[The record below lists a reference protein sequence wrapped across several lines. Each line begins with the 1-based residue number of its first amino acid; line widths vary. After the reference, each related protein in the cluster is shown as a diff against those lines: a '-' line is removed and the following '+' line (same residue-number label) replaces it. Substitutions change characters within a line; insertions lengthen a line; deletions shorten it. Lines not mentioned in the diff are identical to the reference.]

1 MRTTHIN
8 DGWLDTASTEH
19 REILDFRGEGFGP
32 LLSLGRFHYHS
43 ATEPLPDQQHADWLV
58 LVFALD
64 GAQHYQLG
72 DSQVLLSAG
81 QVMRVTPGTRYGS
94 GPWPEQRGTVAWM
107 ILNARCVQDSREL
120 GIGDPVAEEM
130 LRRLTGSGG
139 RLVFPQPCLAA
150 ELLDGVFAAWNRRE
164 SPLWRDLLR
173 HHLAAVLLDLAISV
187 DESETRPEC
196 PGYAA
201 TRIREVIEWLGRN
214 LRQTI
219 RIEDLAASSHL
230 PQARFFR
237 EFKTLTGM
245 TPKDY
250 VLRLKIEEAARMLR
264 GNPSLPIT
272 GIAHDLGFSS
282 SQYFATVFRR
292 YLGVSPGDYRKQPE
306 RNANP

>member
-8 DGWLDTASTEH
+8 DGWLDTASTEN
-19 REILDFRGEGFGP
+19 REILDLRGEGFGP

-64 GAQHYQLG
+64 GAQYYRLG
-72 DSQVLLSAG
+72 DSQVLLRTG

-107 ILNARCVQDSREL
+107 ILHARPVPESREL
-120 GIGDPVAEEM
+120 GMIDTVAEEM
-130 LRRLTGSGG
+130 FSRLAGADGP
-139 RLVFPQPCLAA
+139 LVFPQPCLTA
-150 ELLDGVFAAWNRRE
+150 ELLDGVFSSWCRRE
-164 SPLWRDLLR
+164 SPLRRDLLR
-173 HHLAAVLLDLAISV
+173 HRLATVLLDMAISMEEN
-187 DESETRPEC
+187 DADPGC

-201 TRIREVIEWLGRN
+201 ARIREVTDWLGKN
-214 LRQTI
+214 LRNWI
-219 RIEDLAASSHL
+219 RVEDLATGSRL

-237 EFKTLTGM
+237 EFKAVTGV

-250 VLRLKIEEAARMLR
+250 VLRLKIEEAAGMLE
-264 GNPSLPIT
+264 GNPALSVT
-272 GIAHDLGFSS
+272 DIAHHLGFSS

-292 YLGVSPGDYRKQPE
+292 YLGVSPSAYRKQLD
-306 RNANP
+306 RKVAS